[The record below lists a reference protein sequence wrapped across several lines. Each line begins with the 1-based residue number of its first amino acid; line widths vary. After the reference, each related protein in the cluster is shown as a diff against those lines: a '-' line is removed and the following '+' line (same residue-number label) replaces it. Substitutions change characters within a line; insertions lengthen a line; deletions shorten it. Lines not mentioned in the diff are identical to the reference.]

1 MLPEPVLY
9 TSIRALPT
17 WKSTTLHASSAC
29 PMRTLDP
36 PGSLPAARP
45 NRLSADQYDLKPIGT
60 TSCPDRTTGFLLT
73 ALSEPLRKQHGSRC
87 AMLRWSGS
95 DRDLPLSG
103 SNALQVI

>member
-9 TSIRALPT
+9 TSIQAIPT

-45 NRLSADQYDLKPIGT
+45 NRLSADQYD
-60 TSCPDRTTGFLLT
+60 
-73 ALSEPLRKQHGSRC
+73 
-87 AMLRWSGS
+87 
-95 DRDLPLSG
+95 
-103 SNALQVI
+103 